1 MRNGSKMKEESRL
14 KMIRSLSKV
23 NSYKAKPIIQI
34 DAETRK
40 VATKW
45 RSVNE
50 IKRILGFE
58 PRHIIAVLRGRR
70 NIHKGFIWRYA

>member
-1 MRNGSKMKEESRL
+1 MRKGSKMKEESRI
-14 KMIRSLSKV
+14 KMVRSLSKV

-34 DAETRK
+34 DAKTGK

-45 RSVNE
+45 KSVNE
-50 IKRILGFE
+50 IRRVLEFE

-70 NIHKGFIWRYA
+70 NIHKGFVWRYI